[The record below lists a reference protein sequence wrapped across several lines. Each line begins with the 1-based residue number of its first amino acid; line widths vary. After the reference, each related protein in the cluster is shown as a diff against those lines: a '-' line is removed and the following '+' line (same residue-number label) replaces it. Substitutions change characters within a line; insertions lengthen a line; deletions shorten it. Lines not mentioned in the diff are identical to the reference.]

1 MTHLSQEELL
11 GLDSCCASRRIFS
24 MSPLWIEE
32 DEGTCSSPPIKVSSF
47 SGTTSKVCRVWL
59 MPALAFIWSAAGVIS
74 RLVCTPWAPV
84 FPFSSSST
92 QEPWQHK
99 VQEGGG
105 KEGKEGKLSLL
116 CLSANKTAACIPHR
130 NTPLSPL
137 KWKQLTYIF
146 LALLIMCIQIDWL
159 CAAFMH
165 TFLCATAPQ
174 TACTF
179 PPSPPHT
186 QKQGLCNLSWAAGFD
201 EHRI

>member
-105 KEGKEGKLSLL
+105 KEGKLSLL

-146 LALLIMCIQIDWL
+146 LALLIMCIQMAVRGIHAYISL
-159 CAAFMH
+159 CH
-165 TFLCATAPQ
+165 CPTNSLHI
-174 TACTF
+174 
-179 PPSPPHT
+179 PPHT

>member
-1 MTHLSQEELL
+1 
-11 GLDSCCASRRIFS
+11 

-32 DEGTCSSPPIKVSSF
+32 DEGTCSSPPIRVSSF

-74 RLVCTPWAPV
+74 RLVCPPWAPV

-105 KEGKEGKLSLL
+105 KEGKLNLL

-146 LALLIMCIQIDWL
+146 LALLILCIQMDWL

-174 TACTF
+174 TACT
-179 PPSPPHT
+179 PPHT
-186 QKQGLCNLSWAAGFD
+186 QKQWLCNLSWAAGFD
-201 EHRI
+201 EYRI